1 MVCGALALVA
11 RVGSEASV
19 VQVLQVADPSVP
31 VRSRDPQVV
40 HRVVHPVAR
49 SAASSVVRARVHA
62 PLASLSVVALRALHF
77 VGRSVGRM
85 TRRLGSRIRGRLRH
99 LSHIAPPRRD
109 RLDRHRRARLGHR
122 AAPQGLLEISGR
134 SAVHGHRPGP
144 DIRLCVGLTHHRL
157 HRRQKSAR
165 SSGLAGDPF
174 ARLGFERAYSM
185 ETSSITRARV
195 SLLAKLHPDRHID
208 DLSRAQALRDAA
220 EVNEAARVLVDPE
233 ARAQA
238 LLDLMDPSGA
248 PVSLSTDELM
258 ELMERREAAQGVRRG
273 SREAAALES
282 WIVLERDRLR
292 VQVARALDMMPKA
305 PSSARHALARLKAIA
320 RLEDE
325 LTRGSP

>member
-1 MVCGALALVA
+1 M
-11 RVGSEASV
+11 
-19 VQVLQVADPSVP
+19 
-31 VRSRDPQVV
+31 
-40 HRVVHPVAR
+40 
-49 SAASSVVRARVHA
+49 
-62 PLASLSVVALRALHF
+62 
-77 VGRSVGRM
+77 
-85 TRRLGSRIRGRLRH
+85 
-99 LSHIAPPRRD
+99 
-109 RLDRHRRARLGHR
+109 
-122 AAPQGLLEISGR
+122 
-134 SAVHGHRPGP
+134 
-144 DIRLCVGLTHHRL
+144 
-157 HRRQKSAR
+157 
-165 SSGLAGDPF
+165 AGDPF

-185 ETSSITRARV
+185 ETASITRARV

-258 ELMERREAAQGVRRG
+258 DLMERREAAQGVRRG